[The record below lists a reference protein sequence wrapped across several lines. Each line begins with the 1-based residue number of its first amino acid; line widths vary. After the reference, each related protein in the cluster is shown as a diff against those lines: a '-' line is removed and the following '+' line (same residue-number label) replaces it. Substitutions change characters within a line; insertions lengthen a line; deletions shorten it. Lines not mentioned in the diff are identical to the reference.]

1 MIDYLHYF
9 ALILSGMDGMQSA
22 NYDDE
27 SNR

>member
-1 MIDYLHYF
+1 MIDHLHYF

-22 NYDDE
+22 IDDDE